1 MENIFQKYLPFDSFS
16 TPGVSET
23 FCERI
28 VVDFKLGYFLILISR
43 HCDKLTFFE
52 DISSEGGVG
61 KLENVTGSHK
71 VKSWLVLVH
80 RVQDCLKNK
89 EEI

>member
-1 MENIFQKYLPFDSFS
+1 MEIIFQKYLPFDSFS

-23 FCERI
+23 FSERI

-52 DISSEGGVG
+52 DISSEGGVW
-61 KLENVTGSHK
+61 KLENVTCSHK
-71 VKSWLVLVH
+71 MKSRLVLVH
-80 RVQDCLKNK
+80 RVQDCLK
-89 EEI
+89 